1 MIVKLGG
8 TRGGYIHALPKEP
21 RRPRVW
27 SPLSLVAV
35 TWALGAVTLGA
46 GILIGWAI
54 WG

>member
-1 MIVKLGG
+1 MLGG
-8 TRGGYIHALPKEP
+8 TRGSYPRELPKASG
-21 RRPRVW
+21 RRRHW
-27 SPLSLVAV
+27 SPLPLVAV